1 MAVSEPWGTPLG
13 VIGNAWQTHATA
25 ARLAASEPRTDWQ
38 TAYRRRLAV
47 TDFVIVMVAVFGA
60 QFLRFGEDR
69 ATLHIP
75 GFSGNSFALGYT
87 FVSIIFAAAWL
98 VGLRIYGTRDPKSI
112 GTGTQEYRRIVDVS
126 IRTFGVL

>member
-13 VIGNAWQTHATA
+13 VIGNAWQTHAAT
-25 ARLAASEPRTDWQ
+25 ARLAASEPRTGWQ

-75 GFSGNSFALGYT
+75 R
-87 FVSIIFAAAWL
+87 VQRQQ
-98 VGLRIYGTRDPKSI
+98 LRPRLHVRVDHL
-112 GTGTQEYRRIVDVS
+112 RRHLA
-126 IRTFGVL
+126 GGPA